1 YCFKV
6 IIDDGT
12 ATASITCFS
21 PEAHTFVPD
30 CNTAE
35 DKDTHHV
42 PPARKEV
49 ENHTYIFQYHFGK
62 KAKPGKPNLTLDAVF
77 KPTAQPLLSLPA
89 PETATPPPAEI
100 LQQTSPINIATG
112 KNDEASPS
120 ETKKKTKRVEIWK
133 IDNSQPVLLPES
145 DYGRFH
151 SSDSYIILKTAGK
164 ASAYTY
170 DIHFWLGKDT
180 SQDEAVIAAGKA
192 VELDAILGNR
202 AIQYREPDSYE
213 SARFLSY
220 FKPCI
225 MPQER
230 SVPTGD
236 ETPEE
241 EENYETRLFTC
252 QGKRVVRLKQVPF
265 SRSTLNHDEIFI
277 LDTKDKIF
285 QFNGANTNIQER
297 SKALDIVQLLKE
309 KRHDGTCNVA
319 IVDDGKLQSEGHS
332 GEFWELF
339 GGFAPIGKKVPS
351 EDEIIPEK
359 TPAKLYCI
367 FGGQFQEVV
376 GELSK
381 SSLRTDKCYILY
393 CGSDLF
399 VWVGRAT
406 RLDDK
411 KASVRI
417 VEEFIVTENVPKLTC
432 VTRISQGHETN
443 PFKSNFVSW
452 PSASA
457 APAFEEGRGK
467 VAAMLKQQG
476 GLLKGQ
482 TKTSPVEEE
491 VPPLLGENGKTE
503 VWRVDGE
510 DKIEVPTEDIGKFYS
525 GDCYICLYSYH
536 SNDKREDHYLCC
548 WIGKDSIECNMY
560 NVAILGREEDQT
572 TATQLATSIFNS
584 LKCKAVQGRIYQGK
598 EPPQFVAI
606 FQPMVVLKGGLS
618 SGYKSYIEEKEL
630 NDETYSPD
638 TAALI
643 EICGTSAHNNKALQ
657 VHAAA
662 TSLNSYGC
670 FILQSA
676 SSVLTWSGNQSTVE
690 QQKIAAKVVELL
702 KVLMPCGKFEIEEV
716 YSFEQDDL
724 LTEDVMILD
733 THAEVIVWV
742 GQSVDPKEKQNALAT
757 GQKYIDVA
765 ASAEGLCPHVPLF
778 RVPEGSEPCF
788 FTAYF
793 SWDHAKTTS
802 QDNKPQGNKSSGATQ
817 RASAMAALTSAFNSS
832 SQTKTPIAPRIFTR
846 GSQRA
851 AAVAALSAVLTA
863 EKKASAS
870 EPGSPRKHY
879 KSNTSS
885 EPVSP
890 LASAGSRTFGKSPVK
905 NEEPSNVISASP
917 VKNEEPSDIISPM
930 KNEEPSDT
938 IDNSEVS
945 EVADG
950 TSEPNVETNEEDS
963 STKEA
968 DENENS
974 GEEIQSSYT
983 YDQLRSKSDN
993 PVTGI
998 DFKKRESYLSP
1009 EEFEEIFKMTK
1020 ETFYNFPRWK
1030 QDQIKKK
1037 VDLF

>member
-1 YCFKV
+1 MASKV
-6 IIDDGT
+6 LEPAFQGVGQKVYPY
-12 ATASITCFS
+12 SFS
-21 PEAHTFVPD
+21 
-30 CNTAE
+30 
-35 DKDTHHV
+35 
-42 PPARKEV
+42 
-49 ENHTYIFQYHFGK
+49 
-62 KAKPGKPNLTLDAVF
+62 NLG
-77 KPTAQPLLSLPA
+77 
-89 PETATPPPAEI
+89 I
-100 LQQTSPINIATG
+100 
-112 KNDEASPS
+112 
-120 ETKKKTKRVEIWK
+120 EIWK
-133 IDNSQPVLLPES
+133 IHNSQPVPLPES

-151 SSDSYIILKTAGK
+151 SGDSYIILKTAGK
-164 ASAYTY
+164 AGAYTY
-170 DIHFWLGKDT
+170 NIHFWLGIDT

-192 VELDAILGNR
+192 VELDAILGSR
-202 AIQYREPDSYE
+202 AIQYRELQSYE
-213 SARFLSY
+213 STKFLSY
-220 FKPCI
+220 FKPFI

-230 SVPTGD
+230 GVPTGD
-236 ETPEE
+236 EKPEE
-241 EENYETRLFTC
+241 EESYETRLYTC

-265 SRSTLNHDEIFI
+265 TRSTLNHDEVFI

-297 SKALDIVQLLKE
+297 TRALDIVQLFKE
-309 KRHDGTCNVA
+309 KYHEGTCNVA

-339 GGFAPIGKKVPS
+339 GGFAPIGKKVPN
-351 EDEIIPEK
+351 EDDIIPEK

-367 FGGQFQEVV
+367 FGGQLQEVV

-393 CGSDLF
+393 CCSELF
-399 VWVGRAT
+399 VWVGRTT

-411 KASVRI
+411 KASVQI
-417 VEEFIVTENVPKLTC
+417 VEEFIVTENVPKLTR

-443 PFKSNFVSW
+443 SFKSNFASW

-476 GLLKGQ
+476 SLLKGQ
-482 TKTSPVEEE
+482 TKSSPVEEE
-491 VPPLLGENGKTE
+491 VPPFLGENGNIE

-510 DKIEVPTEDIGKFYS
+510 DKTEVPTEDIGKFYS

-536 SNDKREDHYLCC
+536 SNEKREDHYLCC
-548 WIGKDSIECNMY
+548 WIGKDSIE
-560 NVAILGREEDQT
+560 EDQT
-572 TATQLATSIFNS
+572 KATQLATSIFNS

-618 SGYKSYIEEKEL
+618 SGYKNYIAEKEL
-630 NDETYSPD
+630 NDETYTPD

-643 EICGTSAHNNKALQ
+643 EICGTSAHNKKALQ
-657 VHAAA
+657 VDVAA

-690 QQKIAAKVVELL
+690 QQKLAAKVIELL
-702 KVLMPCGKFEIEEV
+702 KPGVPVKFAREGKESLAFWLALGGKQDYTSKKLTQEFVREPHLFAIQSNKGKFEIEEV

-742 GQSVDPKEKQNALAT
+742 GQSVDPKEKQNALET

-765 ASAEGLCPHVPLF
+765 ATAEGLCPHVPLY
-778 RVPEGSEPCF
+778 RVPEGSEPSF
-788 FTAYF
+788 FTTYF
-793 SWDHAKTTS
+793 SWDHAKTTVQGNSFKKKAMQLFGPGCTTES

-832 SQTKTPIAPRIFTR
+832 PVTKAPIAPRIFAR

-863 EKKASAS
+863 EKKAPPTS
-870 EPGSPRKHY
+870 EPGSPRRH
-879 KSNTSS
+879 SRTNTSS

-890 LASAGSRTFGKSPVK
+890 VASAASRIFGKSPVK
-905 NEEPSNVISASP
+905 NEEPSDVISASP
-917 VKNEEPSDIISPM
+917 VKNEEPSDVISESPV
-930 KNEEPSDT
+930 KNEEPSNT

-945 EVADG
+945 EVADE

-974 GEEIQSSYT
+974 GKEIQSSYT
-983 YDQLRSKSDN
+983 YDQLRAKSDN

-1009 EEFEEIFKMTK
+1009 EEFEEIFKITK
-1020 ETFYNFPRWK
+1020 EAFYNFPRWK